1 MSPYFSGASTVIKA
15 ELFFLDPRFRK
26 DDGRRCA
33 AGGGFFHGGGGR
45 SSYVMPDPVITFC
58 LFFKK
63 KGLTNPKK
71 GIIKNM

>member
-1 MSPYFSGASTVIKA
+1 MTT
-15 ELFFLDPRFRK
+15 
-26 DDGRRCA
+26 
-33 AGGGFFHGGGGR
+33 GGVLPVVGSFTGGGR
-45 SSYVMPDPVITFC
+45 PSYVMPDPVITFC